1 MKKPTKAEIKQ
12 SIQWEI
18 MNIKEFFNKYQEDLN
33 KDMVQVFMN
42 NTEYLFVDGKLDCSI
57 KSYNEIRFKSL
68 GGKIPTKAHKT
79 DAGYDLYSNEN
90 TVVRPGET
98 VKVKTGICVGFPE
111 GYWGKVFDRSSVGS
125 KGLLVNAGVID
136 QGYISEIIVCLTNLS
151 NGSDD
156 DTFIINKGDKIA
168 QMVLMQNIH
177 FDIVEVDELEET
189 DRGEKGFGSSGV

>member
-1 MKKPTKAEIKQ
+1 
-12 SIQWEI
+12 
-18 MNIKEFFNKYQEDLN
+18 MNIQDFFNNYKEDLN

-42 NTEYLFVDGKLDCSI
+42 NIEYLFYNGELDCSI
-57 KSYNEIRFKSL
+57 KNYDVIRFKSL
-68 GGKIPTKAHKT
+68 GGKIPTKAHNT

-90 TVVRPGET
+90 VVVRPGET
-98 VKVKTGICVGFPE
+98 VKVKTGICVGFPQ

-125 KGLLVNAGVID
+125 RGLLVNAGVID
-136 QGYISEIIVCLTNLS
+136 QSYRGEIVVCLTNLS

-156 DTFIINKGDKIA
+156 DTFIIHKGYKIA

-189 DRGEKGFGSSGV
+189 ERGEKGFGSSGV